1 MFNNSLQN
9 KKIMKIL
16 IIGGAGFIGS
26 ALVKKML
33 QDNADIIVIDKL
45 SLGSTDYIDT
55 AKVEFHQIDI
65 NNTKQVLEVLQGKKI
80 DEVWHLAANS
90 DIPAGVED
98 MNVDLDDTFMSTVST
113 LKIMREIECKKLYFA
128 SSSAVYGFNENRL
141 HEDIGPLLPISN
153 YGAMKLS
160 SEALIS
166 ASLESFLDK
175 VCVYRFPNVVGVPAT
190 HGVILDFI
198 KKLKKDMS
206 TLEVLGNGTQQKTY
220 LHVSELVEAMLFI
233 NNNTDNGMNYYNIGA
248 MDDGVFVKQIAE
260 ETTKVIS
267 PDAKINYQKT
277 DRGWVG
283 DVPRFYYS
291 VDKLKDLGWSPKMSS
306 LEAVQ
311 RAVSEIASQE
321 GA

>member
-1 MFNNSLQN
+1 
-9 KKIMKIL
+9 MKIL
-16 IIGGAGFIGS
+16 IVGGSGFIGS
-26 ALVKKML
+26 VLVKKML
-33 QDNADIIVIDKL
+33 QNNASIIVIDKL
-45 SLGSTDYIDT
+45 SLGSADYIDT
-55 AKVEFHQIDI
+55 TKVELHKMDI
-65 NNTKQVLEVLQGKKI
+65 NNTEQVLEVLQDKQI

-90 DIPAGVED
+90 DIPAGVENV
-98 MNVDLDDTFMSTVST
+98 NVDLNDTFMSTVST
-113 LKIMREIECKKLYFA
+113 LKIMKEIECKKLYFA

-141 HEDIGPLLPISN
+141 HEDIGPLMPISN

-175 VCVYRFPNVVGVPAT
+175 VCIYRFPNVVGVPAT

-233 NNNTDNGMNYYNIGA
+233 NSNTDNGMNYYNIGA

-260 ETTKVIS
+260 ETTKVVS

-311 RAVSEIASQE
+311 RAVSEISLQE

>member
-1 MFNNSLQN
+1 MS
-9 KKIMKIL
+9 KL

-26 ALVKKML
+26 VLIKKL
-33 QDNADIIVIDKL
+33 LKKGEDIIVLDKL
-45 SLGSTDYIDT
+45 TLGSTDYIDLSR
-55 AKVEFHQIDI
+55 VEFYQVDV
-65 NNTKQVLEVLQGKKI
+65 NNTDQVLELLEDKEI
-80 DEVWHLAANS
+80 EEVWHLAANS

-98 MNVDLDDTFMSTVST
+98 MNVDLNDTFMSTVST
-113 LKIMREIECKKLYFA
+113 LKIMKKIACKKIYFA

-141 HEDIGPLLPISN
+141 YEDIGPLMPISN

-175 VCVYRFPNVVGVPAT
+175 VCIYRFPNVVGVPAT
-190 HGVILDFI
+190 HGVILDFV
-198 KKLKKDMS
+198 KKLKKDAS
-206 TLEVLGNGTQQKTY
+206 ALGVLGNGTQQKTY

-233 NNNTDNGMNYYNIGA
+233 NDNTDNGMNYYNIGA

-260 ETTKVIS
+260 ETVKVVS
-267 PDAKINYQKT
+267 ADATINYQKT

-306 LEAVQ
+306 LEAIQ
-311 RAVSEIASQE
+311 RAVTEIALQE
-321 GA
+321 GAVE

>member
-1 MFNNSLQN
+1 
-9 KKIMKIL
+9 MKIL

-26 ALVKKML
+26 VLVEKML
-33 QDNADIIVIDKL
+33 QDNTDIIVIDKL
-45 SLGSTDYIDT
+45 SLGSIDYIDT
-55 AKVEFHQIDI
+55 TKVEFYQIDI
-65 NNTKQVLEVLQGKKI
+65 NNLEQVLKVLQGKNI

-98 MNVDLDDTFMSTVST
+98 VNVDLDDTFMSTVSA
-113 LKIMREIECKKLYFA
+113 LKIMKAIECKKLYFA

-175 VCVYRFPNVVGVPAT
+175 VCIYRFPNVVGVPAT

-233 NNNTDNGMNYYNIGA
+233 NNNTNNGMNYYNIGA

-291 VDKLKDLGWSPKMSS
+291 VDKLKNLGWSPKMSS

-311 RAVSEIASQE
+311 KAVSEIALQE
-321 GA
+321 GT

>member
-1 MFNNSLQN
+1 
-9 KKIMKIL
+9 MKIL

-26 ALVKKML
+26 VLVKEML
-33 QDNADIIVIDKL
+33 KDNADIIIIDKL
-45 SLGSTDYIDT
+45 SLGSTNYIDT
-55 AKVEFHQIDI
+55 TKVEFHQIDI
-65 NNTKQVLEVLQGKKI
+65 NNIDRVLEVLQDKQVG
-80 DEVWHLAANS
+80 EVWHLAANS

-98 MNVDLDDTFMSTVST
+98 INVDLDDTFMSTVST
-113 LKIMREIECKKLYFA
+113 LKVMKKIGCKRLYFA

-141 HEDIGPLLPISN
+141 HEDIGPLMPISN

-175 VCVYRFPNVVGVPAT
+175 VCIYRFPNVVGVPAT
-190 HGVILDFI
+190 HGVILDFV
-198 KKLKKDMS
+198 KKLKKDM
-206 TLEVLGNGTQQKTY
+206 TVLEVLGNGTQQKTY

-233 NNNTDNGMNYYNIGA
+233 NNNTVNGMNYYNIGA
-248 MDDGVFVKQIAE
+248 MDDGVFVRQIAE
-260 ETTKVIS
+260 ETTQVVS
-267 PDAKINYQKT
+267 PDATINYQKS

-291 VDKLKDLGWSPKMSS
+291 VDKLKDLGWSPKMHS
-306 LEAVQ
+306 LEAIQ
-311 RAVSEIASQE
+311 RAVREIVSQE

>member
-1 MFNNSLQN
+1 
-9 KKIMKIL
+9 MKTL

-26 ALVKKML
+26 VLVKKIL
-33 QDNADIIVIDKL
+33 QDNTDIIVIDKL
-45 SLGSTDYIDT
+45 SLGSVDYIDT
-55 AKVEFHQIDI
+55 TKVEFHQIDI
-65 NNTKQVLEVLQGKKI
+65 NNTDQVLKVLQDREV

-98 MNVDLDDTFMSTVST
+98 MNVDLNDTFMSTVSI
-113 LKIMREIECKKLYFA
+113 LKIMKEIECKKLYFA

-166 ASLESFLDK
+166 ASLESYLDK
-175 VCVYRFPNVVGVPAT
+175 VCIYRFPNVVGVPAT

-206 TLEVLGNGTQQKTY
+206 LLEVLGNGTQQKTY
-220 LHVSELVEAMLFI
+220 LHVNELVEAMLFI
-233 NNNTDNGMNYYNIGA
+233 NDNTNNGMNYYNIGA

-260 ETTKVIS
+260 ETIKVIS
-267 PDAKINYQKT
+267 PAADITYQNS

-291 VDKLKDLGWSPKMSS
+291 VDKLKALGWSPKMSS
-306 LEAVQ
+306 LEAIQ
-311 RAVSEIASQE
+311 KAVSEIALQE

>member
-1 MFNNSLQN
+1 
-9 KKIMKIL
+9 MKTL

-26 ALVKKML
+26 VLVKEML
-33 QDNADIIVIDKL
+33 QHNNDIIVIDKL
-45 SLGSTDYIDT
+45 SLGSIDYIDT
-55 AKVEFHQIDI
+55 NKVEFHQIDI
-65 NNTKQVLEVLQGKKI
+65 NNIEQVLEVLQGKKI

-90 DIPAGVED
+90 DIPEGVED
-98 MNVDLDDTFMSTVST
+98 VNVDLNDTFMSTVSI
-113 LKIMREIECKKLYFA
+113 LKIMKVIEAKKLHFS
-128 SSSAVYGFNENRL
+128 SSSAVYGLNKNRL
-141 HEDIGPLLPISN
+141 HEDIGPLMPTSN

-175 VCVYRFPNVVGVPAT
+175 VCIYRFPNVVGVPAT

-198 KKLKKDMS
+198 RKLKKDMS
-206 TLEVLGNGTQQKTY
+206 ILEVLGNGTQQKNY

-233 NNNTDNGMNYYNIGA
+233 NHNTNDGMNYYNIGA

-291 VDKLKDLGWSPKMSS
+291 VEKLKDLGWSPKMSS
-306 LEAVQ
+306 LEAIQ
-311 RAVSEIASQE
+311 KAVYEIASQE
-321 GA
+321 GTLR

>member
-1 MFNNSLQN
+1 
-9 KKIMKIL
+9 MKIL

-26 ALVKKML
+26 VLVKEML

-45 SLGSTDYIDT
+45 SLGSIDYIDT
-55 AKVEFHQIDI
+55 TKVEFHQIDI
-65 NNTKQVLEVLQGKKI
+65 NNIEQVLKALQGKKI

-98 MNVDLDDTFMSTVST
+98 MDVDLDDTFMSTAST
-113 LKIMREIECKKLYFA
+113 LKIMKAIECKKLYFA

-175 VCVYRFPNVVGVPAT
+175 VCIYRFPNVVGVPAT

-233 NNNTDNGMNYYNIGA
+233 NSNTDNGMDYYNIGA

-291 VDKLKDLGWSPKMSS
+291 VDKLKGLGWSPKMSS

-311 RAVSEIASQE
+311 RAVIEIASQE
-321 GA
+321 EV

>member
-1 MFNNSLQN
+1 
-9 KKIMKIL
+9 MKIL

-26 ALVKKML
+26 VLVKEML
-33 QDNADIIVIDKL
+33 KDNTDIIIIDKL
-45 SLGSTDYIDT
+45 SLGSTNYIDT
-55 AKVEFHQIDI
+55 TKVEFHQIDI
-65 NNTKQVLEVLQGKKI
+65 NNIDRVLEVLQDKQVG
-80 DEVWHLAANS
+80 EVWHLAANS

-98 MNVDLDDTFMSTVST
+98 INVDLDDTFMSTVST
-113 LKIMREIECKKLYFA
+113 LKVMKKIGCKRLYFA

-141 HEDIGPLLPISN
+141 HEDIGPLMPISN

-175 VCVYRFPNVVGVPAT
+175 VCIYRFPNVVGVPAT
-190 HGVILDFI
+190 HGVILDFV
-198 KKLKKDMS
+198 KKLKKDM
-206 TLEVLGNGTQQKTY
+206 TVLEVLGNGTQQKTY

-233 NNNTDNGMNYYNIGA
+233 NNNTVNGMNYYNIGA
-248 MDDGVFVKQIAE
+248 MDDGVFVRQIAE
-260 ETTKVIS
+260 ETTQVVS
-267 PDAKINYQKT
+267 PDATINYQKS

-291 VDKLKDLGWSPKMSS
+291 VDKLKDLGWSPKMHS
-306 LEAVQ
+306 LEAIQ
-311 RAVSEIASQE
+311 RAVREIVSQE

>member
-1 MFNNSLQN
+1 MSVLV
-9 KKIMKIL
+9 
-16 IIGGAGFIGS
+16 IGGAGFIGS
-26 ALVKKML
+26 VLIKRLLSEDKSV
-33 QDNADIIVIDKL
+33 IVVDKL
-45 SLGSTDYIDT
+45 SLGSVDHIDT
-55 AKVEFHQIDI
+55 GKLTFHDVDI
-65 NNTKQVLEVLQGKKI
+65 NEVDAVIKLLKRGNLKI

-90 DIPAGVED
+90 DIPAGIVD
-98 MNVDLDDTFMSTVST
+98 MNVDLYDTFMSTVST
-113 LKIMREIECKKLYFA
+113 LKIMKELHCKKLHFS

-141 HEDIGPLLPISN
+141 HEDIGPLMPISN

-175 VCVYRFPNVVGVPAT
+175 VCIYRFPNVVGVPAT

-198 KKLKKDMS
+198 NKLQKDMS

-220 LHVSELVEAMLFI
+220 LHVSELVDAMLFI
-233 NNNTDNGMNYYNIGA
+233 DDNTSSGLNYFNIGA
-248 MDDGVFVKQIAE
+248 IDDGVTVRQIAE
-260 ETTKVIS
+260 ETTKVVS
-267 PDAKINYQKT
+267 PDAKVNYQMA

-291 VDKLKDLGWSPKMSS
+291 VDKLTSLGWSPVMSS

-311 RAVSEIASQE
+311 KAVKEISLQE
-321 GA
+321 GV

>member
-1 MFNNSLQN
+1 MFNNGLQN

-26 ALVKKML
+26 VLVKKML
-33 QDNADIIVIDKL
+33 EDNAEIIVIDKL
-45 SLGSTDYIDT
+45 SLGSVDYIDT
-55 AKVEFHQIDI
+55 TKVEFHQIDI
-65 NNTKQVLEVLQGKKI
+65 NNIEQVLEVLQNMQI

-113 LKIMREIECKKLYFA
+113 LKIMKAIKCKKLYFA

-175 VCVYRFPNVVGVPAT
+175 VCIYRFPNVVGVPAT

-198 KKLKKDMS
+198 KKLKKDIS

-233 NNNTDNGMNYYNIGA
+233 NSNTDNGMNYYNIGA

-311 RAVSEIASQE
+311 RAVGEIALQE

>member
-1 MFNNSLQN
+1 
-9 KKIMKIL
+9 MKIL

-26 ALVKKML
+26 VLVKEML
-33 QDNADIIVIDKL
+33 QDNTDIIVIDKL
-45 SLGSTDYIDT
+45 SLGSIDYIDT
-55 AKVEFHQIDI
+55 TKVEFYQIDI
-65 NNTKQVLEVLQGKKI
+65 NNIEQALEVLQGKKI
-80 DEVWHLAANS
+80 EEVWHLAANS

-98 MNVDLDDTFMSTVST
+98 VNVDLDDTFMSTVST
-113 LKIMREIECKKLYFA
+113 LKIMKAIECKKLYFA

-166 ASLESFLDK
+166 ASLDSFLDK
-175 VCVYRFPNVVGVPAT
+175 VCIYRFPNVVGVPAT

-220 LHVSELVEAMLFI
+220 LHVSELVEAMVFI
-233 NNNTDNGMNYYNIGA
+233 NNNTNNGMNYYNIGA

-291 VDKLKDLGWSPKMSS
+291 VDKLKNLGWSPKMSS

-311 RAVSEIASQE
+311 KAVSEIALQE
-321 GA
+321 DT

>member
-1 MFNNSLQN
+1 
-9 KKIMKIL
+9 MKIL

-26 ALVKKML
+26 VLVKEML
-33 QDNADIIVIDKL
+33 QDNTDIIVIDKL
-45 SLGSTDYIDT
+45 SLGSIDYIDT
-55 AKVEFHQIDI
+55 TKVEFYQIDI
-65 NNTKQVLEVLQGKKI
+65 NNIEQALEVLQGKKI
-80 DEVWHLAANS
+80 EEVWHLAANS

-98 MNVDLDDTFMSTVST
+98 VNVDLDDTFMSTVST
-113 LKIMREIECKKLYFA
+113 LKIMKAIECKKLYFA

-166 ASLESFLDK
+166 ASLDSFLDK
-175 VCVYRFPNVVGVPAT
+175 VCIYRFPNVVGVPAT

-233 NNNTDNGMNYYNIGA
+233 NNNTNNGMNYYNIGA

-291 VDKLKDLGWSPKMSS
+291 VDKLKNLGWSPKMSS

-311 RAVSEIASQE
+311 KAVSEIALQE
-321 GA
+321 DT